1 MTITFLTLQSRDACK
16 TLTVPIPFIVN
27 ASTGLYQHDF
37 TSFSAAAW
45 TRYSTPSNAS
55 LSLSMSLMSPIN
67 NLNLSSLSSSFR
79 SLSWSCHLRLIPT
92 RREMLY
98 SGFNSSLDSAVP
110 RLPVM
115 PVIPTHAPRQKMLFM
130 FTSSAI
136 VQNCFQG
143 RATDSKRG
151 GLCKTVPLL
160 VGIV

>member
-1 MTITFLTLQSRDACK
+1 MTITRLTPASLAACR
-16 TLTVPIPFIVN
+16 TLIVPCPFMLT
-27 ASTGLYQHDF
+27 ASVGLYQHAGTDF
-37 TSFSAAAW
+37 IAAAW

-115 PVIPTHAPRQKMLFM
+115 PVMPTHAPRQKMLFM
-130 FTSSAI
+130 FTSSVTCLTLSVI
-136 VQNCFQG
+136 DDIQHNG
-143 RATDSKRG
+143 PI
-151 GLCKTVPLL
+151 L
-160 VGIV
+160 